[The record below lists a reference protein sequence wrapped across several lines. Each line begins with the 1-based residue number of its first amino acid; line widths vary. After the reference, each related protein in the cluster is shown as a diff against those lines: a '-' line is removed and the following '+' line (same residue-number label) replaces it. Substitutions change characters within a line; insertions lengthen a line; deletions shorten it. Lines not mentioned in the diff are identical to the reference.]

1 MQSSALATKIQIPP
15 QTHRVVRRARLVDAL
30 EHGVPDHK
38 LVLISAPAGYGK
50 TTLLAQWA
58 HTSSLRVAWLSL
70 GEEDND
76 PDRFFRYLLAAWETV
91 HPGIRESPLGLLLG
105 ALEPDR
111 DAVLSAFINVANDL
125 PDHTVFVLDDVHLI
139 EDASIHEALTF
150 LLDHLPPTLHF
161 VLAGRAE
168 PPLPLARYRARN
180 ELLELRSEDLQF
192 LAEETTALL
201 NLLMERELAEDA
213 IISLHGQLEGWVAG
227 LQLASLTLRHQDEA
241 APVVISGR
249 HRFIAD
255 YLSEDVLDHLP
266 EETRRFLLQTSI
278 LDRLCGSLSDAVI
291 GTSGGQEMLE
301 HLERENLFLVPLDAS
316 QEWFR
321 YHRLFAEFLRAE
333 LHRRHQRRGRRTP
346 SPGGSMVS
354 EP

>member
-1 MQSSALATKIQIPP
+1 MYRGPSPTWNWYSARREGRRRGSGPMQSSALATKIQIPP

-76 PDRFFRYLLAAWETV
+76 PERFFRYLLAAWETV

-111 DAVLSAFINVANDL
+111 DAVLSAFINVSNDL

-139 EDASIHEALTF
+139 DDTAIHDALTF

-161 VLAGRAE
+161 VLAGRDE
-168 PPLPLARYRARN
+168 PLPLARYRARD
-180 ELLELRSEDLQF
+180 ELLELRTEDLQF
-192 LAEETTALL
+192 RVEETSVFLNHLL
-201 NLLMERELAEDA
+201 GLGLAADA
-213 IISLHGQLEGWVAG
+213 IVALHSQLEGWVAG
-227 LQLASLTLRHQDEA
+227 LQLASLTMRRQGEVNPL
-241 APVVISGR
+241 VISG
-249 HRFIAD
+249 
-255 YLSEDVLDHLP
+255 
-266 EETRRFLLQTSI
+266 
-278 LDRLCGSLSDAVI
+278 
-291 GTSGGQEMLE
+291 
-301 HLERENLFLVPLDAS
+301 
-316 QEWFR
+316 
-321 YHRLFAEFLRAE
+321 
-333 LHRRHQRRGRRTP
+333 
-346 SPGGSMVS
+346 
-354 EP
+354 

>member
-1 MQSSALATKIQIPP
+1 MYRGPSPTWNWYSARREGRRRGSGPVQSSALATKIQIPP

-30 EHGVPDHK
+30 EQGIPDHK

-105 ALEPDR
+105 VLEPDR

-125 PDHTVFVLDDVHLI
+125 PDHTVIVLDDVHLI

-168 PPLPLARYRARN
+168 PPLPLARYRARH
-180 ELLELRSEDLQF
+180 ELLELRADDLSF
-192 LAEETTALL
+192 LMEETEAFL
-201 NLLMERELAEDA
+201 NRLMGLDLGDDA
-213 IISLHGQLEGWVAG
+213 VDSLHTQLEGWVAG
-227 LQLASLTLRHQDEA
+227 LQLVSLRLLRQRETA
-241 APVVISGR
+241 AP
-249 HRFIAD
+249 
-255 YLSEDVLDHLP
+255 L
-266 EETRRFLLQTSI
+266 
-278 LDRLCGSLSDAVI
+278 
-291 GTSGGQEMLE
+291 
-301 HLERENLFLVPLDAS
+301 
-316 QEWFR
+316 
-321 YHRLFAEFLRAE
+321 
-333 LHRRHQRRGRRTP
+333 
-346 SPGGSMVS
+346 
-354 EP
+354 

>member
-1 MQSSALATKIQIPP
+1 MYRGPSPTWNWYSAHREGRRRGSGPMQTSALATKIQIPP
-15 QTHRVVRRARLVDAL
+15 QTHRVVRRARLVDGL
-30 EHGVPDHK
+30 EEGIPDHK

-111 DAVLSAFINVANDL
+111 DAVLSAFVNIANDL

-139 EDASIHEALTF
+139 QDTAIYEALTF

-161 VLAGRAE
+161 VLAGRDE
-168 PPLPLARYRARN
+168 PPLPLARYRARD
-180 ELLELRSEDLQF
+180 ELLELRTENLQF
-192 LAEETTALL
+192 RIEETSAFLHDLL
-201 NLLMERELAEDA
+201 GLDLAADT
-213 IISLHGQLEGWVAG
+213 IDPLHTQLEGWAAG
-227 LQLASLTLRHQDEA
+227 LQLASLTLRQQGEGK
-241 APVVISGR
+241 PLVISGR

-255 YLSEDVLDHLP
+255 YLSEDVLAHLP
-266 EETRRFLLQTSI
+266 EETRRFLVQTSI
-278 LDRLCGSLSDAVI
+278 LDHLSGSLCDAVT
-291 GTSGGQEMLE
+291 GASGGQEMLE
-301 HLERENLFLVPLDAS
+301 HLERENLFL
-316 QEWFR
+316 
-321 YHRLFAEFLRAE
+321 
-333 LHRRHQRRGRRTP
+333 
-346 SPGGSMVS
+346 
-354 EP
+354 